1 VKWLIDEMMPP
12 GLAEELSALGHDA
25 TSVHE
30 LGLLGASDDAVFD
43 VAVREH
49 RVIVT
54 ENFGDFA
61 RLVDRQRSTETAGTA
76 VVFVRKRDFV
86 RRGGLAVQIARRLHR
101 WAELDSTPYP
111 GVHWP

>member
-1 VKWLIDEMMPP
+1 MKWLVYEMLPP
-12 GLAEELSALGHDA
+12 GLTDQLSALGHDA

-30 LGLLGASDDAVFD
+30 LGLLGASDDVVFD
-43 VAVREH
+43 VAVRQG

-54 ENFGDFA
+54 ENFADFA
-61 RLVDRQRSTETAGTA
+61 RLVDRQRSSEMSGTA
-76 VVFVRKRDFV
+76 VVFVRKRDFA

-101 WAELDSTPYP
+101 WAELDATPYP